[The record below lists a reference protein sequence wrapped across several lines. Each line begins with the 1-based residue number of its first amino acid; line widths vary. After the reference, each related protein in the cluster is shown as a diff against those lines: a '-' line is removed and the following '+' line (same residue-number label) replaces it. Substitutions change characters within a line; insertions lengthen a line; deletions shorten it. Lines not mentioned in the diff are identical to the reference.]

1 MLLLLKLILVP
12 LLVASA
18 SVAERRWGPRVAGL
32 LTSFPIVTGPI
43 LFFFSMEQGDVF
55 TAEAARGALVAL
67 DAVAGAGLANAWASL
82 LSPWWVSLPA
92 SWTTFTVCTL
102 ALHGRPLTAP
112 WALVAAL
119 ASFAL
124 VGALLPVSRGARSRI
139 ARSRWDLPLR
149 TLSAMVVVVSVTGL
163 GRRLGPTLSGAFT
176 PFPVALGVLLA
187 FTHAQQGSSSAI
199 QFMRGFLPGMWS
211 FAVFCFVAAL
221 TVIPLGGVGGLVIAL
236 AAVVPIQAVV
246 LWWMQRRV
254 ALVGN
259 VDDPRP
265 TLP

>member
-1 MLLLLKLILVP
+1 
-12 LLVASA
+12 
-18 SVAERRWGPRVAGL
+18 
-32 LTSFPIVTGPI
+32 
-43 LFFFSMEQGDVF
+43 
-55 TAEAARGALVAL
+55 
-67 DAVAGAGLANAWASL
+67 
-82 LSPWWVSLPA
+82 
-92 SWTTFTVCTL
+92 
-102 ALHGRPLTAP
+102 LTAP

-124 VGALLPVSRGARSRI
+124 VGVLLPVARGARTRV

-163 GRRLGPTLSGAFT
+163 GRRLGPSLSGAFT

-187 FTHAQQGSSSAI
+187 FTHAQQGSASAI

-211 FAVFCFVAAL
+211 FAAFCFVAAL
-221 TVIPLGGVGGLVIAL
+221 IVVPLGGVGGLLVAL
-236 AAVVPIQAVV
+236 AAVMPIQAVA
-246 LWWMQRRV
+246 LWWIERRG

>member
-1 MLLLLKLILVP
+1 MLLLLKVILVP

-43 LFFFSMEQGDVF
+43 LFFFVMEQGTVF
-55 TAEAARGALVAL
+55 TAEAACGALVAL
-67 DAVAGAGLANAWASL
+67 VAVAASGLAYSWASL
-82 LSPWWVSLPA
+82 HTPWWISLPA
-92 SWTTFTVCTL
+92 SWATFTACTL
-102 ALHGRPLTAP
+102 ALHGQALTAS
-112 WALVAAL
+112 WALAAAL

-124 VGALLPVSRGARSRI
+124 VGVLLPAARGARRRVD
-139 ARSRWDLPLR
+139 RSRWDLPLR

-221 TVIPLGGVGGLVIAL
+221 TVVPLGGMAGLLIAL
-236 AAVVPIQAVV
+236 AAVLPIQAVV
-246 LWWMQRRV
+246 LWWMRRRE
-254 ALVGN
+254 ALVGR
-259 VDDPRP
+259 VDGRDCRR
-265 TLP
+265 

>member
-1 MLLLLKLILVP
+1 
-12 LLVASA
+12 
-18 SVAERRWGPRVAGL
+18 
-32 LTSFPIVTGPI
+32 
-43 LFFFSMEQGDVF
+43 
-55 TAEAARGALVAL
+55 
-67 DAVAGAGLANAWASL
+67 
-82 LSPWWVSLPA
+82 
-92 SWTTFTVCTL
+92 
-102 ALHGRPLTAP
+102 LTAP

-124 VGALLPVSRGARSRI
+124 VGVLLPIPRGARSRV

-163 GRRLGPTLSGAFT
+163 GRRLGPSLSGAFT

-221 TVIPLGGVGGLVIAL
+221 TVVPAGGVGGLLVAL
-236 AAVVPIQAVV
+236 AAVLPIQAVA
-246 LWWMQRRV
+246 LWWMQRL
-254 ALVGN
+254 A
-259 VDDPRP
+259 RP
-265 TLP
+265 IDH